1 MGNENNSFS
10 DKNLVAKILNGNIQD
25 FAIVVKS
32 TEKLVTHIVRKM
44 TTNEDDQKDLV
55 QDIYLKAYQ
64 NLSSFQYKSKL
75 STWIA
80 TIAYN
85 TSVNYLNKKRIKLF
99 DLDFFSENNYSGYET
114 IEDEICKKENVQF
127 VNSELNKL
135 SPLFKT
141 LISLYHF
148 EELAIK
154 EIAEITNLPAGTVKS
169 YLYRARKTL
178 KDNINQ
184 HFKNEYYEK

>member
-1 MGNENNSFS
+1 MGNENNPFS
-10 DKNLVAKILNGNIQD
+10 DKNLVANILNGNIQD

-32 TEKLVTHIVRKM
+32 TEKLVTQIVRKT

-99 DLDFFSENNYSGYET
+99 DLDLFSESNYSDYET
-114 IEDEICKKENVQF
+114 IEDEICKEENAQF

-148 EELAIK
+148 EELSIK
-154 EIAEITNLPAGTVKS
+154 EIAEIINIPEGTVKS

-178 KDNINQ
+178 KDNINH

>member
-1 MGNENNSFS
+1 MGNENQSS
-10 DKNLVAKILNGNIQD
+10 DKILVAKILNGNIED
-25 FAIVVKS
+25 FAIVVRN
-32 TEKLVTHIVRKM
+32 TERLVAQIVRKM

-85 TSVNYLNKKRIKLF
+85 TSVNYLKKKRVNVYNM
-99 DLDFFSENNYSGYET
+99 DFLSENKYGEYET
-114 IEDEICKKENVQF
+114 IEDEIYKKENARF
-127 VNSELNKL
+127 VNDELNKL
-135 SPLFKT
+135 PPLFKT
-141 LISLYHF
+141 LISLYHL
-148 EELAIK
+148 EELPIK
-154 EIAEITNLPAGTVKS
+154 EISDITNLPEGTVKS
-169 YLYRARKTL
+169 YLSRARKTL
-178 KDNINQ
+178 KDNIINH

>member
-1 MGNENNSFS
+1 MSIEGNLLS
-10 DKNLVAKILNGNIQD
+10 DKVIVTNILNGNIQD

-32 TEKLVTHIVRKM
+32 TEKLVAQIVRKM
-44 TTNEDDQKDLV
+44 TPNEDDQKDLV

-85 TSVNYLNKKRIKLF
+85 TSVNYLNKKKIKLY
-99 DLDFFSENNYSGYET
+99 DLDFLSENNYGETKT
-114 IEDEICKKENVQF
+114 IEDEIYKKENTRF
-127 VNSELNKL
+127 VNDELNKL

-141 LISLYHF
+141 LISLYHL
-148 EELAIK
+148 EELPIK
-154 EIAEITNLPAGTVKS
+154 EISDITNLPEGTVKS
-169 YLYRARKTL
+169 YLSRARKVL
-178 KDNINQ
+178 KDNINH
-184 HFKNEYYEK
+184 HFKNEYYGK